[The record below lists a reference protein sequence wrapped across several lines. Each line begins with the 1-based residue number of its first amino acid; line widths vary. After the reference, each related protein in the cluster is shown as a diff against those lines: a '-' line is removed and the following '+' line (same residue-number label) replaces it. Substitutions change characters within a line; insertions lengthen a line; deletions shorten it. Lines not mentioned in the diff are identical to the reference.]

1 VPLLSVS
8 FLLFVCRPGD
18 VLIGGCTGY
27 LRVRPPTL
35 VSQGKGKGPKP
46 DETFFFL
53 FTM

>member
-1 VPLLSVS
+1 MPLLSVS

-18 VLIGGCTGY
+18 VLIGGCTGH

-53 FTM
+53 FPM